1 MSDYPEESEQLEDM
15 LRHSPDDTEK
25 LLELALLHI
34 ARQHHSA
41 ALELLDRCIALCPRN
56 AAALYARAVANLSM
70 NQYRKAGNDF
80 LRVIVLDPCHVD
92 AYRHLGFIQHTLGKE
107 EAAMKTIGKA
117 LAIDPDCAGLY
128 CVLGDVHLDL
138 SEFDKAKAAFERA
151 LELAPD
157 HAEPHCKIAMYY
169 LSRGD
174 MKGLKREYE
183 LLKSLDAS
191 MAEQIG
197 SLFFT

>member
-1 MSDYPEESEQLEDM
+1 MSKYAGGTEPLEEALRQVPEEPEKM
-15 LRHSPDDTEK
+15 LD
-25 LLELALLHI
+25 LALHHI
-34 ARQHHSA
+34 ACQRNA
-41 ALELLDRCIALCPRN
+41 EAVELLDSCIALRPRH
-56 AAALYARAVANLSM
+56 AAALYARAVANLSL
-70 NQYRKAGNDF
+70 NNYRKAGNDF
-80 LRVIVLDPCHVD
+80 LRVIVLDPRNVD
-92 AYRHLGFIQHTLGKE
+92 AYRHLGFVQHTLGKE
-107 EAAMKTIGKA
+107 DAARKTIRKA
-117 LAIDPDCAGLY
+117 LAVDPDCAGLY

-138 SEFDKAKAAFERA
+138 CEFDAAKAAFDKA

-197 SLFFT
+197 SLFFS